1 MEYYIAEICLFSFDY
16 ETSGFI
22 LCDGRSLRVNQ
33 NIALYALIGNKFGGD
48 STNFNIPNM
57 LGLEPVPGMN
67 YYICVNGIF
76 PSRG

>member
-1 MEYYIAEICLFSFDY
+1 MDYYIAEICLFSFDY
-16 ETSGFI
+16 ETPGFI

-33 NIALYALIGNKFGGD
+33 NSALYALLGNKFGGD

-57 LGLEPVPGMN
+57 LGLEPVHGMN

-76 PSRG
+76 PSRS